1 MWISHYFKLA
11 VSQLT
16 TVCLCHLLQ
25 ISEII
30 GRFERKGYKLVAI
43 KLVIPTKEFAA
54 QHYDDLKARPFFNSL
69 CNFLSSGP
77 VVAMVSVPGPH
88 LFGMQIS
95 WSARRVEY
103 SFLRFLKLK
112 TVQTGYVE
120 DNENNWNLWTPWNLE
135 YWEEMSPSDSLFP

>member
-11 VSQLT
+11 ISQLT
-16 TVCLCHLLQ
+16 TVCLCYLLQ

-77 VVAMVSVPGPH
+77 VIAMVSVPGPY
-88 LFGMQIS
+88 LFGTQIS
-95 WSARRVEY
+95 
-103 SFLRFLKLK
+103 
-112 TVQTGYVE
+112 
-120 DNENNWNLWTPWNLE
+120 
-135 YWEEMSPSDSLFP
+135 